1 MHDRQSIALD
11 PVGLGSQCTPVHGTA
26 VQSSATGASGSD
38 RRGACSTVRE
48 WLDACS
54 PVSPLPVARG
64 SIRSV
69 QQDSSNAASPMRQVE
84 CSFLNVTCEPRPVSS
99 GKQCRNRDISLVH
112 QQSCQGIRADAM
124 TTPAWPDSG
133 NRRANPCHR
142 EELQRHRVLHRS
154 FLAFKIL
161 GRRQRKRRR
170 CTGGAA
176 RRQTDAWI
184 KSASASADTAA
195 PGR

>member
-1 MHDRQSIALD
+1 MRDRQSIALD

-84 CSFLNVTCEPRPVSS
+84 CSFLNVTCEPRPVSG
-99 GKQCRNRDISLVH
+99 GKWYRSTGTWPVH
-112 QQSCQGIRADAM
+112 RQSCRGIREGG
-124 TTPAWPDSG
+124 TTRPAWPGSG
-133 NRRANPCHR
+133 NTPASRGRREVPLR
-142 EELQRHRVLHRS
+142 YRVLHRS
-154 FLAFKIL
+154 LHAF
-161 GRRQRKRRR
+161 RKVS
-170 CTGGAA
+170 G
-176 RRQTDAWI
+176 WI
-184 KSASASADTAA
+184 TPASANAGIAA